1 MRRVLEI
8 FVVQLLLLGCAVA
21 SEQQTNAKTLVIDVY
36 SVKASD
42 VVQQKAIALWAQ
54 NLREGKASLTEYPKI
69 LHADRPLGEAFDIAN
84 EAQAEDDAP
93 KFVVAG
99 HVAPRVEHGAYKITF
114 SELGPP
120 PNYSGQTSLTIRP
133 QDRRVLNA
141 ASYRFRS
148 EYHIGN
154 SGFNP
159 VQNQR

>member
-1 MRRVLEI
+1 M
-8 FVVQLLLLGCAVA
+8 
-21 SEQQTNAKTLVIDVY
+21 IDVY

-99 HVAPRVEHGAYKITF
+99 HVAPRVEQGAYKITF
-114 SELGPP
+114 SELGRPRASRSIRMMYDTWLNNAPP
-120 PNYSGQTSLTIRP
+120 K
-133 QDRRVLNA
+133 
-141 ASYRFRS
+141 
-148 EYHIGN
+148 H
-154 SGFNP
+154 
-159 VQNQR
+159 

>member
-69 LHADRPLGEAFDIAN
+69 LHADRPFTSKDR
-84 EAQAEDDAP
+84 
-93 KFVVAG
+93 FVRVAAG
-99 HVAPRVEHGAYKITF
+99 KEFYKVT
-114 SELGPP
+114 
-120 PNYSGQTSLTIRP
+120 T
-133 QDRRVLNA
+133 
-141 ASYRFRS
+141 
-148 EYHIGN
+148 
-154 SGFNP
+154 
-159 VQNQR
+159 NQCAR

>member
-1 MRRVLEI
+1 MNLWKNLLPGKVSIISVLL
-8 FVVQLLLLGCAVA
+8 QLLLLGCAIA

-99 HVAPRVEHGAYKITF
+99 HVAPRVGRVRTRSHFQSLAG
-114 SELGPP
+114 L
-120 PNYSGQTSLTIRP
+120 LTI
-133 QDRRVLNA
+133 QVKL
-141 ASYRFRS
+141 
-148 EYHIGN
+148 H
-154 SGFNP
+154 
-159 VQNQR
+159 

>member
-69 LHADRPLGEAFDIAN
+69 LHEQKHPCFGTRLIENRPITSGLDQIN
-84 EAQAEDDAP
+84 EN
-93 KFVVAG
+93 G
-99 HVAPRVEHGAYKITF
+99 
-114 SELGPP
+114 
-120 PNYSGQTSLTIRP
+120 
-133 QDRRVLNA
+133 
-141 ASYRFRS
+141 
-148 EYHIGN
+148 
-154 SGFNP
+154 
-159 VQNQR
+159 